1 MVSVEKKKVIILT
14 IQSFLGLVPLYIGAE
29 IVIGIAILNKAAG
42 FYGFLSIITGHP
54 INFWQWLYNVLEIL
68 CLPFYISALTLIKKK
83 PENGRKFL
91 LACLVYVIDTVVGVF
106 YTLYFV
112 HFWFAN
118 EEVVTNKRDFAMD
131 LPVASFTE
139 FVDEAMFTAEPTA
152 LSVGI
157 STVEGLASVATSAVS
172 AVVASAAASVSSGV
186 ASAMTSAT
194 LSTTPL
200 LGQLQL
206 ATREIFMTAIGTI
219 LITVV
224 RFYFTLI
231 MLSFNKA
238 LLKQLKVEEQYD
250 RKDEDEERILLGS
263 GVWNRVERVVLE
275 WQNRAKQFM
284 GDMLLSKFNN

>member
-1 MVSVEKKKVIILT
+1 M
-14 IQSFLGLVPLYIGAE
+14 PLYIGAE
-29 IVIGIAILNKAAG
+29 IVLGFAILNKAAG

-54 INFWQWLYNVLEIL
+54 INFWQWLYNVLELL

-91 LACLVYVIDTVVGVF
+91 LACLVYVIDSVVGVF

-118 EEVVTNKRDFAMD
+118 EEVVTNKREFGVD

-139 FVDEAMFTAEPTA
+139 FADDADYLPEPTLV
-152 LSVGI
+152 LSLVSLVVDFG
-157 STVEGLASVATSAVS
+157 AVATSAVS
-172 AVVASAAASVSSGV
+172 AVASAAALSMSSGV
-186 ASAMTSAT
+186 AASALTSQVIALT
-194 LSTTPL
+194 VGLLASTPL
-200 LGQLQL
+200 SGQLQL

-219 LITVV
+219 VISVV

-238 LLKQLKVEEQYD
+238 LLKQLKVEEQYQ
-250 RKDEDEERILLGS
+250 RKDEDEERILLGL